1 MGWYQR
7 RVHGGNCKQTVKMS
21 KLAVF
26 TLLAI
31 CVVATIGLSEENSND
46 FGKVKRSAQN
56 TRTFGLFGNNNNR
69 GNRGGFGG
77 GRGGFGRG
85 RGGNGGR
92 RSNNSGVGFSRGVG
106 GFSNLGFNRGGRGRG
121 GRGGNSGFFG

>member
-77 GRGGFGRG
+77 
-85 RGGNGGR
+85 R

-106 GFSNLGFNRGGRGRG
+106 GFSNLGFNRGGRG
-121 GRGGNSGFFG
+121 